1 MQRYGVAMNAVAAA
15 DEPQELTAQERTFV
29 EIFLGLRD
37 YKVAGAACGL
47 SGVEAWNLAHTPKMQ
62 VAILEAA
69 RKTMRAG
76 TAAATKLLLETVED
90 EGVDRKDRLKAALA
104 VLDRGGIPAV
114 SRTEVQPTA
123 GTLADAALVGFAGAL
138 LARFARVPE
147 RVVNPDE
154 I

>member
-1 MQRYGVAMNAVAAA
+1 MSGEVVVQGDAP
-15 DEPQELTAQERTFV
+15 EELNAQERTFV

-47 SGVEAWNLAHTPKMQ
+47 SGTEAWNLAHTPKMQ
-62 VAILEAA
+62 AAILDAA

-76 TAAATKLLLETVED
+76 TAAATRLLLETVED
-90 EGVDRKDRLKAALA
+90 EGIERKDRLKAALA

-123 GTLADAALVGFAGAL
+123 GTMADAALVGFAGAL
-138 LARFARVPE
+138 LARFARAPE
-147 RVVNPDE
+147 RVVNPAD
-154 I
+154 ITDI